1 MAKFEIIFSD
11 IVEADDFF
19 DAVDIARKKNNVEI
33 LTVSALSE
41 EDDYVFEE

>member
-19 DAVDIARKKNNVEI
+19 DAVEKAQEMNKYVV
-33 LTVSALSE
+33 LSVSALSE
-41 EDDYVFEE
+41 DDDYVFED

>member
-19 DAVDIARKKNNVEI
+19 DAVDMAKQKNQFEI
-33 LTVSALSE
+33 LSVSAIS
-41 EDDYVFEE
+41 EDDEYVFEE